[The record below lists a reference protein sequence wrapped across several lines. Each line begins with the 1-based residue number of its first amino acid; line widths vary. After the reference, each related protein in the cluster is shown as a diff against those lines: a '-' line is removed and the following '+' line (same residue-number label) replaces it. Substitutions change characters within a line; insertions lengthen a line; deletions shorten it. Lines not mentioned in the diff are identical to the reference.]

1 MPNKLYVNGDSH
13 IACTYKDWGSH
24 NHEKS
29 FAGLLAKKHSLDYTN
44 HGFAGGSNPRIIRT
58 SKQHLEDADSSN
70 TVVLIQWS
78 NTARTEWLVDGK
90 WYQVA
95 DQDNYEILDN
105 PYLNKVW
112 RAYFDSLWKKE
123 CDYVMLNRAI
133 EQQYHILEFSNWLTH
148 RNFKHIFLHGNGSF
162 FTKRSPF
169 EIKWPNG
176 IWLYD
181 KPYDSNLSFCD
192 HSLRKGHQADH
203 WSHFG
208 PEAHQDYADFI
219 ELEFKRILD
228 V

>member
-1 MPNKLYVNGDSH
+1 M
-13 IACTYKDWGSH
+13 
-24 NHEKS
+24 
-29 FAGLLAKKHSLDYTN
+29 
-44 HGFAGGSNPRIIRT
+44 
-58 SKQHLEDADSSN
+58 
-70 TVVLIQWS
+70 
-78 NTARTEWLVDGK
+78 VDGK